1 MSDPLLDVVAAGVR
15 VYDLGRAMEVGMPQ
29 SPNHPQFRI
38 ALTRR
43 HGDSIRADGGS
54 AASELIV
61 TGGHVG
67 THIDALSHVSH
78 EGRLHGGLDA
88 SETQRGG
95 RFSELGVE
103 TIAPMVCRGWLLDV
117 PAALG
122 SLPACAPGYEITPD
136 DLAAAAA
143 QQDVRPRPGDVIL
156 VRTGWAQRWG
166 DREAYVGHDSGVP
179 GPGEAGA
186 RWLASLRPRAVG
198 ADSIAFEHLAP
209 GAGHALLP
217 AHRVLLVEHG
227 IHIIE
232 TLNLE
237 ELAQAGIHEY
247 TFVLAPLPLVGAT
260 GSPVRPLAVVADS
273 AAGAGR

>member
-1 MSDPLLDVVAAGVR
+1 MSDPLLDAIAAGVQ
-15 VYDLGRAMEVGMPQ
+15 VFDLARPMEMGMPQ

-38 ALTRR
+38 ALARR
-43 HGDSIRADGGS
+43 HGDSVRADGGS
-54 AASELIV
+54 AASEMIV

-78 EGRLHGGLDA
+78 AGRLHGGLDA
-88 SETQRGG
+88 AEAQRGG
-95 RFSELGVE
+95 RFSALGVE

-122 SLPACAPGYEITPD
+122 LAACAPGYEIAPD
-136 DLAAAAA
+136 DLELAAAARNL
-143 QQDVRPRPGDVIL
+143 RPQPGDVIL
-156 VRTGWAQRWG
+156 VRTGWAQRWD
-166 DREAYVGHDSGVP
+166 DREAYIGHESGVP

-186 RWLASLRPRAVG
+186 RWLAALRPRAVG

-237 ELAQAGIHEY
+237 QLARAGVHEFA
-247 TFVLAPLPLVGAT
+247 FVLAPLPLVGAT
-260 GSPVRPLAVVADS
+260 GSPVRPLAVVS
-273 AAGAGR
+273 AETDTGR

>member
-1 MSDPLLDVVAAGVR
+1 MADPILEAIAGGVR
-15 VYDLGRAMEVGMPQ
+15 IFDLARPMEIGMPQ

-38 ALTRR
+38 VLARR
-43 HGDSIRADGGS
+43 HGDAVRADGGS
-54 AASELIV
+54 AASELII

-78 EGRLHGGLDA
+78 DGHLHGGLDA
-88 SETQRGG
+88 AEAQRGG
-95 RFSELGVE
+95 RFAQLGVE
-103 TIAPMVCRGWLLDV
+103 TIAPMLCRGWLLDV

-122 SLPACAPGYEITPD
+122 LDACAAGYEITPG
-136 DLAAAAA
+136 DLEAAAARQGSELA
-143 QQDVRPRPGDVIL
+143 PGDVVL
-156 VRTGWAQRWG
+156 VRSGWAQRWA

-179 GPGEAGA
+179 GPGEAAA
-186 RWLASLRPRAVG
+186 RWLAARRPRAVG

-237 ELAQAGIHEY
+237 ALAEAGVHEFA
-247 TFVLAPLPLVGAT
+247 FVLVPLPLVGAT
-260 GSPVRPLAVVADS
+260 GSPVRPLAVMSTSADR
-273 AAGAGR
+273 GL